1 MMQQQYYTRSLKGLY
16 SSTPGYDTI
25 AKSKGLSDKF
35 VVDVL
40 HPLCNYNPPI
50 ELTYSN
56 NGNLD
61 IFPQALT
68 CIQTL
73 DGTMVLGRIIYTG
86 VDSIGFR
93 NTFFAHNYVIPQDE
107 KEYLIKDISKL
118 FYVDSFMKKY
128 SASEGVELTDIS
140 ELSFHRNISEINDV
154 DILFN
159 KLKIEGDIYKK
170 ILATLF
176 LSSLNN
182 KCIYVALN
190 VGASEFTACSK
201 GLMEKL
207 LVALPYEL
215 RKKIGFVTYSREPRK
230 MQHINIMFVEK
241 GGITINNS
249 DEINSY
255 IFDLSKENYTNVN
268 IDVDKHY
275 YLEYMW
281 KNLKNQHK
289 LIEFHELAHSM
300 LKNQSE
306 SLRYSLDFYNQ
317 LAVMCDLKEG
327 NEEYYKDNK
336 GECFKGV
343 YELCSLPYIENKEWI
358 HEIFVMM
365 FRREI
370 QYVENIQGY
379 ISPITFVETLLNY
392 YDEAS
397 LKHQERIFEI
407 ISISLINSNEVGN
420 NEYSLNVMEKI
431 KEKENLFRNFMN
443 TIYES
448 KRLRKSIVLW
458 YVEESFKKINTINDM
473 FNEIVFWFCVSY
485 RIVAHRTF
493 HDVVKLRFIRIIDKE
508 QDKLAATNKV
518 LNFLK
523 EFSEEKHEIVTENIM
538 NIVNELNSKMFLVVD
553 LDDISEDALL
563 KLEINEDQF
572 DDDKMQALNLL
583 KEIVLSP
590 RVGFDFRPFRTRIS
604 QVPNPYREQL
614 RAAIVNLCIRDI
626 AVRAFDRV
634 ILGFDTEEEG
644 ETVFDFLKFF
654 PCVYVKGGE
663 DVLIDLFKWISD
675 KVNLSLTEQYEFK
688 RAIAIYLKSSELEV
702 LNTSKKREELIKT
715 VKGYMFKEVIDEIG
729 GTMKV
734 FNGFKSKLGGI
745 LGKSP
750 DE

>member
-1 MMQQQYYTRSLKGLY
+1 MIQQQYYTRSLKGLY
-16 SSTPGYDTI
+16 SSTPGYDTV
-25 AKSKGLSDKF
+25 AKSKGLSDNF
-35 VVDVL
+35 VIDVL

-93 NTFFAHNYVIPQDE
+93 NTFFAHNYVIPKDE
-107 KEYLIKDISKL
+107 KDDLLKDISKL

-128 SASEGVELTDIS
+128 AASEGVELPTIS
-140 ELSFHRNISEINDV
+140 ELSFHGNSGELNDI
-154 DILFN
+154 DTLFS
-159 KLKIEGDIYKK
+159 KLKIDGTIYKK
-170 ILATLF
+170 ILAALF

-182 KCIYVALN
+182 KCIYVSLN

-207 LVALPYEL
+207 LLALPYEL
-215 RKKIGFVTYSREPRK
+215 RKRIGFVTYSREPKK

-249 DEINSY
+249 DEINTY
-255 IFDLSKENYTNVN
+255 IFDLSKEIYTNVN

-275 YLEYMW
+275 FLEYIW
-281 KNLKNQHK
+281 RNLRNQDK
-289 LIEFHELAHSM
+289 LIEFHELAQSM
-300 LKNQSE
+300 LRSQSE
-306 SLRYSLDFYNQ
+306 SLKYSLDFYNQ

-327 NEEYYKDNK
+327 NEEYYKENK

-343 YELCSLPYIENKEWI
+343 YDLCSLQYIENKEWI
-358 HEIFVMM
+358 RESFLTM
-365 FRREI
+365 FKREI
-370 QYVENIQGY
+370 HYVENIEGY
-379 ISPITFVETLLNY
+379 ISPITFIETLLNY

-420 NEYSLNVMEKI
+420 SEYSLNIMEKI
-431 KEKENLFRNFMN
+431 RVKENFFRNFIT

-473 FNEIVFWFCVSY
+473 FNEIIFWFCVSY

-493 HDVVKLRFIRIIDKE
+493 HDVVKLRFVRIIDKQ
-508 QDKLAATNKV
+508 QDKVAATNKV
-518 LNFLK
+518 LNFLR
-523 EFSEEKHEIVTENIM
+523 EFSEEKHEIVSENIM

-553 LDDISEDALL
+553 LDEISEEALM
-563 KLEINEDQF
+563 KLEINEEQF
-572 DDDKMQALNLL
+572 DVDKMEALKLL
-583 KEIVLSP
+583 REIVLAP
-590 RVGFDFRPFRTRIS
+590 REGFDFKPFRARIA

-626 AVRAFDRV
+626 AVRAFGRV
-634 ILGFDTEEEG
+634 ILGFDIEAEG
-644 ETVFDFLKFF
+644 ETVIDFLKFF

-663 DVLIDLFKWISD
+663 DVLIDLFKWISN

-702 LNTSKKREELIKT
+702 LNTRNKRDELIKT

-729 GTMKV
+729 GNMKV